1 MPAEKSFFCHVVRL
15 ILLVRLAAA
24 MDSDNDL
31 TSTPA
36 FAVILEMI
44 LSRPDG
50 ITEDELLASGP
61 DAEESARALEI
72 LSAHGLIERA
82 KGSFVIRGNE
92 ENLENIRKIIL
103 VFREL
108 NDINSAALIIR
119 GILTATEYYRCLVH
133 KETLVAMV
141 VEEGV
146 DRSICRRALALEE
159 RHGYIERL
167 KINYRSRGRVREK
180 FFPFIPYHH
189 YHDFAEMTG
198 RAVEAVG
205 DGLVLPGDALELVEE
220 QYLLGN
226 YSEALAGQARQY
238 MSTRNARLLEKVR
251 NEAFDIV
258 WCYDKY

>member
-1 MPAEKSFFCHVVRL
+1 
-15 ILLVRLAAA
+15 
-24 MDSDNDL
+24 MDSVNDL

-36 FAVILEMI
+36 IAAILEMM

-50 ITEDELLASGP
+50 ITEDELLSSGP
-61 DAEESARALEI
+61 AGQESARALKI
-72 LSAHGLIERA
+72 LCAHGLIERV
-82 KGSFVIRGNE
+82 KGSFVIRRDE
-92 ENLENIRKIIL
+92 ENLGNIRKVIL

-108 NDINSAALIIR
+108 NDINSAAFIIR

-133 KETLVAMV
+133 EETLVAMV

-146 DRSICRRALALEE
+146 DPAICRRALALEGK
-159 RHGYIERL
+159 HGYIERL
-167 KINYRSRGRVREK
+167 KIDYRSRGRVKEK

-205 DGLVLPGDALELVEE
+205 DGLVLPGDALEVLEE
-220 QYLLGN
+220 EYLLGN

-238 MSTRNARLLEKVR
+238 VSARNARLLERVR

-258 WCYDKY
+258 WCYDRY